1 MDISTQEAQLI
12 VEALTLIAPTGGSS
26 AAYNL
31 ANKISNEYKVDVD
44 VTNLKKHQQTFLTE
58 LNECSN

>member
-26 AAYNL
+26 AAYAYYGML
-31 ANKISNEYKVDVD
+31 FFKVY
-44 VTNLKKHQQTFLTE
+44 
-58 LNECSN
+58 SP